1 MNQNLPS
8 TEIISG
14 LLLSGDLS
22 RLSPEHKL
30 SYYSQLCD
38 SLGLNKLSKPFEYL
52 RLNGK
57 EVLYATKGCTEQ
69 LRQVHGVSIKI
80 VDKQKFDD
88 VYVVTAEAS
97 DKNGRYDSATGAV
110 TVAGLK
116 GEALANAMMKAETK
130 AKRRVTLSLCGLNML
145 DETEVETIPSAKK
158 VTNIQQMNPVSVTAK
173 TEQYQPKPAFNEV
186 PDYMK
191 EEVPLS
197 SEDAFPPETM
207 NPFDNGMEGGFA
219 LQYNPEYRIP
229 MGADKGKS
237 LEELGVGKVKGRKK
251 YFEEN
256 ALNKNEMLKG
266 NALEFCQMAEAFLK
280 LHNAL

>member
-1 MNQNLPS
+1 MNQMTVMEQVMLKGNLS
-8 TEIISG
+8 V
-14 LLLSGDLS
+14 
-22 RLSPEHKL
+22 LSPQQKIE
-30 SYYSQLCD
+30 YYAKTCE
-38 SLGLNKLSKPFEYL
+38 SLGLNPLTKPFEYIT
-52 RLNGK
+52 LNGK

-145 DETEVETIPSAKK
+145 DESEVETIPTAKK
-158 VTNIQQMNPVSVTAK
+158 VTNIQTVNPVSVTAK
-173 TEQYQPKPAFNEV
+173 IETPKSSFDEV

-197 SEDAFPPETM
+197 NEDVSPLMSM
-207 NPFDNGMEGGFA
+207 NPFDNGMEGGFGV
-219 LQYNPEYRIP
+219 QYNPEYRIP

-237 LEELGVGKVKGRKK
+237 LEEMGIGKVKGRKK
-251 YFEEN
+251 YFEEQ
-256 ALNKNEMLKG
+256 AQAKGEVLKG
-266 NALEFCQMAEAFLK
+266 NALEFCEMAEAFLK
-280 LHNAL
+280 MHNAL